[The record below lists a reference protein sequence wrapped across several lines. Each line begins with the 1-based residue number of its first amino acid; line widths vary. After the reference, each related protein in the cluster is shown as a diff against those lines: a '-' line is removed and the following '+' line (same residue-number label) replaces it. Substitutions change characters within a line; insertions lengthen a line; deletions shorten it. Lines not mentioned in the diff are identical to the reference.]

1 MVRRRKSNLT
11 GAVGNVSMKD
21 IGDRPIT
28 NAGNALQVLFRE
40 YMLYK
45 KSGQPGADGAVIN
58 IRGVGTLNNSDP
70 LVPIDG
76 FPGSMSD
83 VDASDISSISVLKDA
98 ASASIYGNRA
108 ANGVVLVTTKRELW
122 GK

>member
-1 MVRRRKSNLT
+1 MT

-28 NAGNALQVLFRE
+28 NASNALQGTVSGVYALQ
-40 YMLYK
+40 

-70 LVPIDG
+70 LVLIDG

-83 VDASDISSISVLKDA
+83 VDASDINSISVLKDA

-108 ANGVVLVTTKRELW
+108 ANGVVLITTKKEL
-122 GK
+122 

>member
-1 MVRRRKSNLT
+1 
-11 GAVGNVSMKD
+11 MKD

-28 NAGNALQVLFRE
+28 NASNALQGTVSGVYALQ
-40 YMLYK
+40 

-70 LVPIDG
+70 LVLIDG

-83 VDASDISSISVLKDA
+83 VDASDINSISVLKDA

-108 ANGVVLVTTKRELW
+108 ANGVVLITTKKEL
-122 GK
+122 